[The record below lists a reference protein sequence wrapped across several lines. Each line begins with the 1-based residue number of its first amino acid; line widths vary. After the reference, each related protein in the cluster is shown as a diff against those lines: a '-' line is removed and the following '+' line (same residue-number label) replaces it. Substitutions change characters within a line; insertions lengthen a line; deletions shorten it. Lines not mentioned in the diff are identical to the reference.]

1 MTMTWFKL
9 HHEIID
15 DIKIRRFTAQ
25 EKWAWI
31 VLLSLAS
38 KSSDRGKITADNE
51 DLADYC
57 EFNSTQDWLYYR
69 DKLITKGMLEI
80 NATGGLTIIH
90 WDDRQA
96 KKPSDDPTRI
106 KERVAKSRAKRKND
120 ATSQSQEDVT
130 RYKALQVE
138 CNADVSPQKR
148 ERSDQSRS
156 DQNVD
161 PKKEISFAQENN
173 FENLQGDPQDS
184 EISLPE
190 KKIEPLALENKSE
203 SKDLKTT
210 PLPPS
215 KNSIQSFEDRMRSG
229 SKSWIWQ
236 RKISDRPEWSELLT
250 DWAKSKDCKLGFK
263 NSLIEAQ
270 KAFLKKRNLTCDHA
284 AAMNSL
290 SNYIKADDLASFMIR
305 ADEAIAIEQS
315 QARSQQ
321 PAPQSA
327 PLGLIVTAPVPSNVR
342 EFAAKLARKS
352 S

>member
-1 MTMTWFKL
+1 MSMTWFKL

-15 DIKIRRFTAQ
+15 DIKIRRFSAQ

-96 KKPSDDPTRI
+96 KKPSDDPSRV
-106 KERVAKSRAKRKND
+106 KERVAKSRAKRKSE
-120 ATSQSQEDVT
+120 TVSQSQEDVT

-148 ERSDQSRS
+148 ERSDQNRS
-156 DQNVD
+156 ELDLE
-161 PKKEISFAQENN
+161 KEISFAQENN
-173 FENLQGDPQDS
+173 FENLQDDLQDS
-184 EISLPE
+184 ENSLSE
-190 KKIEPLALENKSE
+190 KKIESLALENKSE
-203 SKDLKTT
+203 SEDLKTT

-229 SKSWIWQ
+229 YKSWIWQ

-250 DWAKSKDCKLGFK
+250 DWAKTKDCKLGFK

-290 SNYIKADDLASFMIR
+290 SNYIKADDIASFMIR
-305 ADEAIAIEQS
+305 TDEAIAIEQS
-315 QARSQQ
+315 QTHRSQQQ
-321 PAPQSA
+321 PAPIAVQELTA
-327 PLGLIVTAPVPSNVR
+327 TAPPAHIR
-342 EFAAKLARKS
+342 ERFKTA
-352 S
+352 

>member
-305 ADEAIAIEQS
+305 ADEAIALEKSIEQA
-315 QARSQQ
+315 QKQRSQPQ
-321 PAPQSA
+321 PQQQLLELVASPPPA
-327 PLGLIVTAPVPSNVR
+327 HLR
-342 EFAAKLARKS
+342 EKFRAS
-352 S
+352 

>member
-15 DIKIRRFTAQ
+15 DIKIRRFSAQ

-80 NATGGLTIIH
+80 NATGGLTVIH

-106 KERVAKSRAKRKND
+106 KERVAKSRAKRKSE
-120 ATSQSQEDVT
+120 ATSQSQEGVS
-130 RYKALQVE
+130 RYKALQGE
-138 CNADVSPQKR
+138 SNADVSPQKR

-161 PKKEISFAQENN
+161 SEKEISFAQENN
-173 FENLQGDPQDS
+173 FENLQDDLQDS
-184 EISLPE
+184 ENSLSE
-190 KKIEPLALENKSE
+190 KKIESLALENKSE
-203 SKDLKTT
+203 SEDLKTT

-229 SKSWIWQ
+229 AKSWIWQ
-236 RKISDRPEWSELLT
+236 RKISDRPEWGELLT
-250 DWAKSKDCKLGFK
+250 DWAKTKDCKLGFK

-270 KAFLKKRNLTCDHA
+270 KAFLKKRNLTSDHA

-290 SNYIKADDLASFMIR
+290 SNYIKADDIASFMIR
-305 ADEAIAIEQS
+305 TDEAIAIEQA
-315 QARSQQ
+315 QTQRSQQ
-321 PAPQSA
+321 QSA
-327 PLGLIVTAPVPSNVR
+327 PIAVQELTATAPPAHIR
-342 EFAAKLARKS
+342 ERFKTA
-352 S
+352 

>member
-1 MTMTWFKL
+1 MSMTWFKL

-15 DIKIRRFTAQ
+15 DIKIRRFSAQ

-38 KSSDRGKITADNE
+38 KSSDRGKVTADNE

-69 DKLITKGMLEI
+69 DKLITKGMIEI
-80 NATGGLTIIH
+80 NATGGLTIVH
-90 WDDRQA
+90 WNDRQA
-96 KKPSDDPTRI
+96 KKPSDDPSRV
-106 KERVAKSRAKRKND
+106 KERVTRSRAKRKSET
-120 ATSQSQEDVT
+120 ASQSQEDVT

-148 ERSDQSRS
+148 ERSDQNRS
-156 DQNVD
+156 ELDLE
-161 PKKEISFAQENN
+161 KEISFAQENN
-173 FENLQGDPQDS
+173 FENLQDDLQDS
-184 EISLPE
+184 ENSLSE
-190 KKIEPLALENKSE
+190 KKIESLALENKSE
-203 SKDLKTT
+203 SEDLKTT

-229 SKSWIWQ
+229 YKSWIWQ

-250 DWAKSKDCKLGFK
+250 DWAKTKDCKLGFK

-290 SNYIKADDLASFMIR
+290 SNYIKADDIASFMIR
-305 ADEAIAIEQS
+305 TDEAIAIEQS
-315 QARSQQ
+315 QAKRSQQQ
-321 PAPQSA
+321 PAPIAAQELTA
-327 PLGLIVTAPVPSNVR
+327 TAPPAHIR
-342 EFAAKLARKS
+342 ERFKTA
-352 S
+352 

>member
-1 MTMTWFKL
+1 MTWFKL

-57 EFNSTQDWLYYR
+57 EFNCTQDWLYYR
-69 DKLITKGMLEI
+69 DKLITKGMIEI
-80 NATGGLTIIH
+80 NATGGLTIVH

-96 KKPSDDPTRI
+96 KKPSDDPTRV
-106 KERVAKSRAKRKND
+106 KERVAKSRARRKSE
-120 ATSQSQEDVT
+120 AASQSQEDVT
-130 RYKALQVE
+130 RYKAIQAE
-138 CNADVSPQKR
+138 CNADVTPQKR
-148 ERSDQSRS
+148 ERLDQSRS
-156 DQNVD
+156 ELDQE
-161 PKKEISFAQENN
+161 KEISFAQENN
-173 FENLQGDPQDS
+173 FENLQVDPQDS
-184 EISLPE
+184 GISLPE
-190 KKIEPLALENKSE
+190 KKIESLALENKSE
-203 SKDLKTT
+203 SEDLKTT

-215 KNSIQSFEDRMRSG
+215 KNSIQIFEDRMRSG

-236 RKISDRPEWSELLT
+236 RKISDRPEWGELLT
-250 DWAKSKDCKLGFK
+250 DWAKTKDCKLGFK

-290 SNYIKADDLASFMIR
+290 SNYIKADDIASFMIR
-305 ADEAIAIEQS
+305 TDEAIAIEQS
-315 QARSQQ
+315 QSQRSQQ
-321 PAPQSA
+321 Q
-327 PLGLIVTAPVPSNVR
+327 TAPITAQEPEIIASIPTSAR
-342 EFAAKLARKS
+342 EYAAKLARKTS
-352 S
+352 

>member
-1 MTMTWFKL
+1 MSMTWFKL

-15 DIKIRRFTAQ
+15 DIKIRRFSAQ

-96 KKPSDDPTRI
+96 KKPSDDPSRV
-106 KERVAKSRAKRKND
+106 KERVAKSRAKRKSE
-120 ATSQSQEDVT
+120 TVSQSQEDVT

-148 ERSDQSRS
+148 ERSDQNRS
-156 DQNVD
+156 ELDLE
-161 PKKEISFAQENN
+161 KEISFAQENN
-173 FENLQGDPQDS
+173 FENLQDDLQDS
-184 EISLPE
+184 ENSLSE
-190 KKIEPLALENKSE
+190 KKIESLALENKSE
-203 SKDLKTT
+203 SEDLKTT

-250 DWAKSKDCKLGFK
+250 DWAKTKDCKLGFK

-290 SNYIKADDLASFMIR
+290 SNYIKADDIASFMIR
-305 ADEAIAIEQS
+305 TDEAIAIEQS
-315 QARSQQ
+315 QTQRSQQQ
-321 PAPQSA
+321 PAPIAVQELTA
-327 PLGLIVTAPVPSNVR
+327 TAPPAHIR
-342 EFAAKLARKS
+342 ERFKTA
-352 S
+352 

>member
-1 MTMTWFKL
+1 MTMTWFKV

-57 EFNSTQDWLYYR
+57 EFNCTQDWLYYR
-69 DKLITKGMLEI
+69 DKLITKGMIEI
-80 NATGGLTIIH
+80 NATGGLTIVH

-96 KKPSDDPTRI
+96 KKPSDDPTRV
-106 KERVAKSRAKRKND
+106 KERVAKSRARRKSE
-120 ATSQSQEDVT
+120 AASQSQEDVT
-130 RYKALQVE
+130 RYKAIQAE
-138 CNADVSPQKR
+138 CNADVTPQKR
-148 ERSDQSRS
+148 ERLDQSIS
-156 DQNVD
+156 ELDQE
-161 PKKEISFAQENN
+161 KEISFAQENN
-173 FENLQGDPQDS
+173 LENLQVDPQDS
-184 EISLPE
+184 GISLPE
-190 KKIEPLALENKSE
+190 KKIESLALENKSE
-203 SKDLKTT
+203 SEDLKTT

-215 KNSIQSFEDRMRSG
+215 KNSIQIFEDRMRSG

-236 RKISDRPEWSELLT
+236 RKISDRPEWGELLT
-250 DWAKSKDCKLGFK
+250 DWAKTKDCKLGFK

-290 SNYIKADDLASFMIR
+290 SNYIKADDIASFMIR
-305 ADEAIAIEQS
+305 TDEAIAIEQS
-315 QARSQQ
+315 QSQRSQQ
-321 PAPQSA
+321 Q
-327 PLGLIVTAPVPSNVR
+327 TAPITAQEPEIIVSMPSSAR
-342 EFAAKLARKS
+342 EYAAKLARKTS
-352 S
+352 

>member
-1 MTMTWFKL
+1 MSMTWFKL

-15 DIKIRRFTAQ
+15 DIKIRRFSAQ

-38 KSSDRGKITADNE
+38 KSSDRGKVTADNE

-69 DKLITKGMLEI
+69 DKLIAKGMIEI
-80 NATGGLTIIH
+80 NATGGLTIVH
-90 WDDRQA
+90 WNDRQA
-96 KKPSDDPTRI
+96 KKPSDDPSRV
-106 KERVAKSRAKRKND
+106 KERVTRSRAKRKSET
-120 ATSQSQEDVT
+120 ASQSQEDVT

-148 ERSDQSRS
+148 ERSDQNRS
-156 DQNVD
+156 ELDLE
-161 PKKEISFAQENN
+161 KEISYAQENN
-173 FENLQGDPQDS
+173 FENLQDDLQDS
-184 EISLPE
+184 ENSLSE
-190 KKIEPLALENKSE
+190 KKIESLALENKSE
-203 SKDLKTT
+203 SEDLKTP

-250 DWAKSKDCKLGFK
+250 DWAKTKDCKLGFK

-290 SNYIKADDLASFMIR
+290 SNYIKADDIASFMIR
-305 ADEAIAIEQS
+305 TDEAIAIEQS
-315 QARSQQ
+315 QAKRSQQQ
-321 PAPQSA
+321 PAPIAVQELTA
-327 PLGLIVTAPVPSNVR
+327 TAPPAHIR
-342 EFAAKLARKS
+342 ERFKTA
-352 S
+352 

>member
-57 EFNSTQDWLYYR
+57 EFNCTQDWLYYR
-69 DKLITKGMLEI
+69 DKLITKGMIEI
-80 NATGGLTIIH
+80 NATGGLTIVH

-96 KKPSDDPTRI
+96 KKPSDDPTRV
-106 KERVAKSRAKRKND
+106 KERVAKSRARRKSE
-120 ATSQSQEDVT
+120 AASQSQEDVT
-130 RYKALQVE
+130 RYKAIQAE
-138 CNADVSPQKR
+138 CNADVTPQKR
-148 ERSDQSRS
+148 ERLDQSRS
-156 DQNVD
+156 ELDQE
-161 PKKEISFAQENN
+161 KEISFAQENN
-173 FENLQGDPQDS
+173 FENLQVDPQDS
-184 EISLPE
+184 GISLPE
-190 KKIEPLALENKSE
+190 KKIESLALENKSE
-203 SKDLKTT
+203 SEDLKTT

-215 KNSIQSFEDRMRSG
+215 KNSIQIFEDRMRSG

-236 RKISDRPEWSELLT
+236 RKISDRPEWGELLT
-250 DWAKSKDCKLGFK
+250 DWAKTKDCKLGFK

-290 SNYIKADDLASFMIR
+290 SNYIKADDIASFMIR
-305 ADEAIAIEQS
+305 TDEAIAIEQS
-315 QARSQQ
+315 QSQRSQQ
-321 PAPQSA
+321 Q
-327 PLGLIVTAPVPSNVR
+327 TAPITAQEPEIIVSMPSSAR
-342 EFAAKLARKS
+342 EYAAKLARKTS
-352 S
+352 

>member
-38 KSSDRGKITADNE
+38 KSSDRGKVTADNE

-69 DKLITKGMLEI
+69 DKLITKGMIEI
-80 NATGGLTIIH
+80 NATGGLTIVH
-90 WDDRQA
+90 WNDRQA
-96 KKPSDDPTRI
+96 KKPSDDPSRV
-106 KERVAKSRAKRKND
+106 KERVTRSRAKRKSET
-120 ATSQSQEDVT
+120 ASQSQEDVT

-148 ERSDQSRS
+148 ERSDQNRS
-156 DQNVD
+156 ELDLE
-161 PKKEISFAQENN
+161 KEISFAQENN
-173 FENLQGDPQDS
+173 FENLQDDPQDL
-184 EISLPE
+184 ENSLSE
-190 KKIEPLALENKSE
+190 KKIESLALENKSKSE
-203 SKDLKTT
+203 DLKTT

-236 RKISDRPEWSELLT
+236 RKISDRPEWGELLT
-250 DWAKSKDCKLGFK
+250 DWAKTKDCKLGFK

-290 SNYIKADDLASFMIR
+290 SNYIKADDIASFMIR
-305 ADEAIAIEQS
+305 ADEAIAIEQA
-315 QARSQQ
+315 QTQRSQQ
-321 PAPQSA
+321 Q
-327 PLGLIVTAPVPSNVR
+327 PVPIATQDDPTTYTVPSFVKD
-342 EFAAKLARKS
+342 FAKSRKVS
-352 S
+352 

>member
-1 MTMTWFKL
+1 MSMTWFKL

-15 DIKIRRFTAQ
+15 DIKIRRFSAQ

-69 DKLITKGMLEI
+69 DKLITKGMIEI
-80 NATGGLTIIH
+80 NATGGLTIVH
-90 WDDRQA
+90 WNDRQA
-96 KKPSDDPTRI
+96 KKPSDDPSRV
-106 KERVAKSRAKRKND
+106 KERVTRSRAKRKSET
-120 ATSQSQEDVT
+120 ASQSQEDVT

-148 ERSDQSRS
+148 ERSDQNRS
-156 DQNVD
+156 ELDLE
-161 PKKEISFAQENN
+161 KEISFAQENN
-173 FENLQGDPQDS
+173 FENLQDDLQDS
-184 EISLPE
+184 ENSLSE
-190 KKIEPLALENKSE
+190 KKIESLALENKSE
-203 SKDLKTT
+203 SEDLKTT

-229 SKSWIWQ
+229 YKSWIWQ

-250 DWAKSKDCKLGFK
+250 DWAKTKDCKLGFK

-290 SNYIKADDLASFMIR
+290 SNYIKADDIASFMIR
-305 ADEAIAIEQS
+305 TDEAIAIEQS
-315 QARSQQ
+315 QAKRSQQQ
-321 PAPQSA
+321 PAPIAVQELTA
-327 PLGLIVTAPVPSNVR
+327 TAPPAHIR
-342 EFAAKLARKS
+342 ERFKTA
-352 S
+352 

>member
-1 MTMTWFKL
+1 VEKKQMTMTWFKL

-15 DIKIRRFTAQ
+15 DIKIRRFSAQ

-80 NATGGLTIIH
+80 NATGGLTVIH

-106 KERVAKSRAKRKND
+106 KERVAKSRAKRKSE
-120 ATSQSQEDVT
+120 ATSQSQEGVS
-130 RYKALQVE
+130 RYKALQGE
-138 CNADVSPQKR
+138 SNADVSPQKR

-161 PKKEISFAQENN
+161 SEKEISFAQENN
-173 FENLQGDPQDS
+173 FENLQDDLQDS
-184 EISLPE
+184 ENSLSE
-190 KKIEPLALENKSE
+190 KKIESLALENKSE
-203 SKDLKTT
+203 SEDLKTT

-229 SKSWIWQ
+229 AKSWIWQ
-236 RKISDRPEWSELLT
+236 RKISDRPEWGELLT
-250 DWAKSKDCKLGFK
+250 DWAKTKDCKLGFK

-270 KAFLKKRNLTCDHA
+270 KAFLKKRNLTSDHA

-290 SNYIKADDLASFMIR
+290 SNYIKADDIASFMIR
-305 ADEAIAIEQS
+305 TDEAIAIEQA
-315 QARSQQ
+315 QTQRSQQ
-321 PAPQSA
+321 QSA
-327 PLGLIVTAPVPSNVR
+327 PIAVQELTATAPPAHIR
-342 EFAAKLARKS
+342 ERFKTA
-352 S
+352 

>member
-1 MTMTWFKL
+1 MTWFKL

-15 DIKIRRFTAQ
+15 DIKIRRFSAQ

-38 KSSDRGKITADNE
+38 KSSDRGKVTADNE

-69 DKLITKGMLEI
+69 DKLITKGMIEI
-80 NATGGLTIIH
+80 NATGGLTIVH
-90 WDDRQA
+90 WNDRQA
-96 KKPSDDPTRI
+96 KKPSDDPSRV
-106 KERVAKSRAKRKND
+106 KERVTRSRAKRKSET
-120 ATSQSQEDVT
+120 ASQSQEDVT

-148 ERSDQSRS
+148 ERSDQNRS
-156 DQNVD
+156 ELDLE
-161 PKKEISFAQENN
+161 KEISFAQENN
-173 FENLQGDPQDS
+173 FENLQDDLQDS
-184 EISLPE
+184 ENSLSE
-190 KKIEPLALENKSE
+190 KKIESLALENKSE
-203 SKDLKTT
+203 SEDLKTT

-229 SKSWIWQ
+229 YKSWIWQ

-250 DWAKSKDCKLGFK
+250 DWAKTKDCKLGFK

-290 SNYIKADDLASFMIR
+290 SNYIKADDIASFMIR
-305 ADEAIAIEQS
+305 TDEAIAIEQS
-315 QARSQQ
+315 QTQRSQQQ
-321 PAPQSA
+321 PAPIAVQELTA
-327 PLGLIVTAPVPSNVR
+327 TAPPAHIR
-342 EFAAKLARKS
+342 ERFKTA
-352 S
+352 

>member
-1 MTMTWFKL
+1 MSMTWFKL

-15 DIKIRRFTAQ
+15 DIKIRRFSAQ

-38 KSSDRGKITADNE
+38 KSSDRGKVTADNE

-69 DKLITKGMLEI
+69 DKLITKGMIEI
-80 NATGGLTIIH
+80 NATGGLTIVH
-90 WDDRQA
+90 WNDRQA
-96 KKPSDDPTRI
+96 KKPSDDPSRV
-106 KERVAKSRAKRKND
+106 KERVTRSRAKRKSET
-120 ATSQSQEDVT
+120 ASQSQEDVT

-148 ERSDQSRS
+148 ERSDQNRS
-156 DQNVD
+156 ELDLE
-161 PKKEISFAQENN
+161 KEISFAQENN
-173 FENLQGDPQDS
+173 FENLQDDLQDS
-184 EISLPE
+184 ENSLSE
-190 KKIEPLALENKSE
+190 KKIESLALENKSE
-203 SKDLKTT
+203 SEDLKTT

-229 SKSWIWQ
+229 YKSWIWQ

-250 DWAKSKDCKLGFK
+250 DWAKTKDCKLGFK

-290 SNYIKADDLASFMIR
+290 SNYIKADDIASFMIR
-305 ADEAIAIEQS
+305 TDEAIAIEQS
-315 QARSQQ
+315 QQQRSQQQ
-321 PAPQSA
+321 PAPLAVQELTA
-327 PLGLIVTAPVPSNVR
+327 TAPPAHIR
-342 EFAAKLARKS
+342 ERFKTA
-352 S
+352 

>member
-96 KKPSDDPTRI
+96 KKPSDSPERV
-106 KERVAKSRAKRKND
+106 KERVTKSRAKKKSE
-120 ATSQSQEDVT
+120 ATSQSQENVT
-130 RYKALQVE
+130 PCIALQPE
-138 CNADVSPQKR
+138 SNADVTLQKR
-148 ERSDQSRS
+148 ERSEKIRLEKIRS
-156 DQNVD
+156 E
-161 PKKEISFAQENN
+161 KEISFSQDV
-173 FENLQGDPQDS
+173 NLKNLADDPKAS
-184 EISLPE
+184 EISSPE
-190 KKIEPLALENKSE
+190 KKIEPLAVE
-203 SKDLKTT
+203 SKCEDPKTT

-229 SKSWIWQ
+229 AKSWIWQ
-236 RKISDRPEWSELLT
+236 RKISDRPEWLELLT

-290 SNYIKADDLASFMIR
+290 SNYIKADDIASFMIR
-305 ADEAIAIEQS
+305 ADEAIALEKSIEQA
-315 QARSQQ
+315 QKQRSQPQ
-321 PAPQSA
+321 PQQQLLELVASPPPA
-327 PLGLIVTAPVPSNVR
+327 HLR
-342 EFAAKLARKS
+342 EKFRAS
-352 S
+352 

>member
-1 MTMTWFKL
+1 L

-15 DIKIRRFTAQ
+15 DIKIRRFSAQ

-69 DKLITKGMLEI
+69 DKLITKGMIEI
-80 NATGGLTIIH
+80 NATGGLTIVH
-90 WDDRQA
+90 WNDRQA
-96 KKPSDDPTRI
+96 KKPSDDPSRV
-106 KERVAKSRAKRKND
+106 KERVTRSRAKRKSE
-120 ATSQSQEDVT
+120 AASHSQEDVT
-130 RYKALQVE
+130 RYKVLQVE

-148 ERSDQSRS
+148 ERSDQNRS
-156 DQNVD
+156 ELDLE
-161 PKKEISFAQENN
+161 KEISFAQENN
-173 FENLQGDPQDS
+173 FENLQDDLQDS
-184 EISLPE
+184 GNSLSE
-190 KKIEPLALENKSE
+190 KKIESLALENKSE
-203 SKDLKTT
+203 SENLKTT

-236 RKISDRPEWSELLT
+236 RKISDRPEWLELLT

-290 SNYIKADDLASFMIR
+290 SNYIKADDIASFMIR
-305 ADEAIAIEQS
+305 TDEAIAIEQS
-315 QARSQQ
+315 QAKRSQQQ
-321 PAPQSA
+321 PAPIATQED
-327 PLGLIVTAPVPSNVR
+327 PTTYTVPSFVKD
-342 EFAAKLARKS
+342 FAKSRKAS
-352 S
+352 